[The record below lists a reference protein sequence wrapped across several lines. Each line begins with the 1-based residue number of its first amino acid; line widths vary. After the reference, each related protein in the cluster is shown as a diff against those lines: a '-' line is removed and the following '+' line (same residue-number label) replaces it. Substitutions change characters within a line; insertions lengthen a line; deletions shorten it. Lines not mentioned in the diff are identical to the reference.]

1 VLPGDRPRDRAERA
15 VAVPAEHEPVFRHRH
30 AVVAITEVPHENRAG
45 RWDASVPTLGGARSL
60 ERILGWSENRSAGR
74 QGLEV
79 AREARLAAEVLRH
92 LPSDRHCHRPLVAQV
107 DLPKSV
113 RDRANQPGSVPRS
126 RVSAEGV
133 AIDLAQLA
141 RPHLLD
147 AGDTG
152 GQGRVNDDGWCWSG
166 GHGAGIESSPTFFI
180 CRCAAA
186 VIQIVRRCHIRPGAV
201 NREQRARES
210 KPARTRLDPPSGAI
224 QTRLMREPERA
235 PESAKMPSAGQDR
248 CSGTPD
254 Q

>member
-1 VLPGDRPRDRAERA
+1 
-15 VAVPAEHEPVFRHRH
+15 VPAEHEPVFRHRH

-147 AGDTG
+147 AGDAVG
-152 GQGRVNDDGWCWSG
+152 EGRVDDDGWRRSG
-166 GHGAGIESSPTFFI
+166 GHGVGTESPLPISF
-180 CRCAAA
+180 AAA
-186 VIQIVRRCHIRPGAV
+186 RPPSTRMPRGRHIRPGAV

-210 KPARTRLDPPSGAI
+210 NPAWTRLGGASGAI
-224 QTRLMREPERA
+224 RTRLMREPERA
-235 PESAKMPSAGQDR
+235 QESAKMPPARQDR
-248 CSGTPD
+248 RLGTPH